1 MDVITNTII
10 PEQRCYHQANWT
22 LWSPLKGGRANLKVL
37 KWRNSS
43 FTIHTG
49 MHVKS
54 QHNSCSHRE
63 AIKGKKWNKI
73 INGALPKERKDRSL
87 GFYWY
92 GELTWMSC
100 GTGPSML
107 WQSPGQTAPWKT
119 PCFTSWSGSC
129 LHPPLHI
136 TRRGAA
142 PPPNRL
148 RLHSWL
154 VSCFLK
160 GIGALHRL
168 KQIWNLNTVR
178 AEGDGRESSC
188 GAHQTNNVKENVLVE
203 LCVRDVCLLH

>member
-73 INGALPKERKDRSL
+73 INGALPKERKDQKGPGCISSSEPLSCSRQLEWGAWVSYIFWL
-87 GFYWY
+87 NNWSP
-92 GELTWMSC
+92 MSC
-100 GTGPSML
+100 YTLFPNS
-107 WQSPGQTAPWKT
+107 WK
-119 PCFTSWSGSC
+119 
-129 LHPPLHI
+129 LHPCRYVRLCQTLRGWRKVVLCI
-136 TRRGAA
+136 TFRWRNWGVGGIWSILSVNIPAETRTGS
-142 PPPNRL
+142 PRL
-148 RLHSWL
+148 LS
-154 VSCFLK
+154 
-160 GIGALHRL
+160 
-168 KQIWNLNTVR
+168 
-178 AEGDGRESSC
+178 
-188 GAHQTNNVKENVLVE
+188 
-203 LCVRDVCLLH
+203 